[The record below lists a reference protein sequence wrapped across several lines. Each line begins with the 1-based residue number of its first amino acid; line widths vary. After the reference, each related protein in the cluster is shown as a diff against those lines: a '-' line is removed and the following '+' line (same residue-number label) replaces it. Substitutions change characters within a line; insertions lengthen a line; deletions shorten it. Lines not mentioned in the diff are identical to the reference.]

1 MITMMLALAL
11 AQDAAREDAVRKLSA
26 QKVTVDFDQ
35 VKLADALDF
44 LRDATGLNL
53 VLLPSGAAKDADQP
67 VRLKAKDL
75 TVKSVLKLLL
85 HQRGLTV
92 AWRDGA
98 LAIVPVEDV
107 QEDVA
112 MKIYDVRSQLLK
124 IEDFPGPVM
133 ELTKTAQQGP
143 GVIVTLDDPKPIIDP
158 DFLLDLIRSNTG
170 GRSWE
175 NGKATIDLVN
185 GRLVI
190 SQSAAVHRE
199 VDELLRRLGQ
209 YR

>member
-1 MITMMLALAL
+1 MITMMLLAL
-11 AQDAAREDAVRKLSA
+11 AQDTAREDAVRRLSA
-26 QKVTVDFDQ
+26 QKITVDFDQ

-53 VLLPSGAAKDADQP
+53 VLMPSAAVRDAEQP

-85 HQRGLTV
+85 QPRGMAV

-98 LAIVPVEDV
+98 LAIVPAEEL

-143 GVIVTLDDPKPIIDP
+143 GVIVTLDEPKPIIDP
-158 DFLLDLIRSNTG
+158 EFLLDLIKANTG
-170 GRSWE
+170 GRTWE
-175 NGKATIDLVN
+175 SGKATIDLVN
-185 GRLVI
+185 GRLVVN
-190 SQSAAVHRE
+190 QSAGVHRE
-199 VDELLRRLGQ
+199 IDAFLARLGQ